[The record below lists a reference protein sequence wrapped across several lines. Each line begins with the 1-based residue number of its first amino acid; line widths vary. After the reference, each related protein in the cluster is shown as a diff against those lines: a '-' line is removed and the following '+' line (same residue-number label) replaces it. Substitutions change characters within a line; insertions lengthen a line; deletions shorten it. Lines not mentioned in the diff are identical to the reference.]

1 MGVRGYMCAASIC
14 SRSTARGCTW
24 FYVRSV
30 YMWHGSVR
38 ESAWVFHGKRGDM
51 SENAVTWVNGK
62 DVYRWL
68 HGKGEME

>member
-1 MGVRGYMCAASIC
+1 M
-14 SRSTARGCTW
+14 
-24 FYVRSV
+24 
-30 YMWHGSVR
+30 R
-38 ESAWVFHGKRGDM
+38 ESAWVFHSKRGYM